1 MNANIMH
8 CNSIDLNKNKSFCI
22 LPFIHL
28 HVNENDSLKPCC
40 FATKLDKKYSQE
52 FDFYADVEFT
62 NIRTKMLNGEPI
74 PQCTNCYNIEK
85 NNLQSFRIRD
95 TTEWL
100 EKLNIKNFDEVIPN
114 LIYYDIRNDNLC
126 NLSCRMCHPGASSQ
140 LEKEYTQLGWSIL
153 PASRRSQLS
162 EIVNYDTIQQLYI
175 AGGEP
180 TLMPEFKKF
189 LKKAIE
195 YNRTDIHLRII
206 TNGTNVNREILSLL
220 KNFKTIDITVSLD
233 GYDQVN
239 RYIRWPSDWDT
250 IDKNIDKLKS
260 LTHNISFNAT
270 VSIWNI
276 TSISKLVKYLESK
289 FDHPTIFLN
298 EVMRSGKINFSAA
311 NFPNKQLALDDL
323 TLLKNTRT
331 YQNEYYFKDKVDY
344 LITQMQNTQVNIK
357 DLQDF
362 FDYNDA
368 LDKSRNIKLQ
378 DYIPELEECKHWILQ

>member
-1 MNANIMH
+1 M
-8 CNSIDLNKNKSFCI
+8 
-22 LPFIHL
+22 PFIHL
-28 HVNENDSLKPCC
+28 HVNENDSIKPCC
-40 FATKLDKKYSQE
+40 FSAKLDKKYSQE
-52 FDFYADVEFT
+52 FDFYSDLEFT

-100 EKLNIKNFDEVIPN
+100 EKLNIKNFNEVIPN
-114 LIYYDIRNDNLC
+114 LIYYDVRNDNLC
-126 NLSCRMCHPGASSQ
+126 NLSCRMCYPGASSQ

-162 EIVNYDTIQQLYI
+162 EIVNYNTIQQLYI

-189 LKKAIE
+189 LKKAIQLG
-195 YNRTDIHLRII
+195 RTDIHLRII
-206 TNGTNVNREILSLL
+206 TNGTNVNQEILNLL
-220 KNFKTIDITVSLD
+220 KKFKTIDVTISLD
-233 GYDQVN
+233 GFDKIN
-239 RYIRWPSDWDT
+239 RYIRWPSDWST

-260 LTHNISFNAT
+260 LTSNISFNVT

-289 FDHPTIFLN
+289 FDQPTIFLN
-298 EVMRSGKINFSAA
+298 EVMFSGKINYSAA
-311 NFPNKQLALDDL
+311 NFPNKKLAIDDL
-323 TLLKNTRT
+323 NLLKNTKT

-378 DYIPELEECKHWILQ
+378 DYIPELEKCRPLF

>member
-1 MNANIMH
+1 
-8 CNSIDLNKNKSFCI
+8 

-28 HVNENDSLKPCC
+28 HVNENDSIKPCC
-40 FATKLDKKYSQE
+40 FSAKLDKKYSQE
-52 FDFYADVEFT
+52 FDFYSDLEFT
-62 NIRTKMLNGEPI
+62 KIRTKMLNGEPI

-100 EKLNIKNFDEVIPN
+100 EKLNIKNFNEVIPN
-114 LIYYDIRNDNLC
+114 LIYYDVRNDNLC
-126 NLSCRMCHPGASSQ
+126 NLSCRMCYPGASSQ

-162 EIVNYDTIQQLYI
+162 EIVNYNTIQQLYI

-189 LKKAIE
+189 LKKAIRLG
-195 YNRTDIHLRII
+195 RTDIHLRII
-206 TNGTNVNREILSLL
+206 TNGTNVNQEILNLL
-220 KNFKTIDITVSLD
+220 KKFKTIDVTISLD

-239 RYIRWPSDWDT
+239 RYIRWPSDWST

-260 LTHNISFNAT
+260 LTSNISFNVT

-289 FDHPTIFLN
+289 FDQPTIFLN
-298 EVMRSGKINFSAA
+298 EVMFSGKINYSAD
-311 NFPNKQLALDDL
+311 NFPNKKLAIDDL
-323 TLLKNTRT
+323 NLLKNTKT

-378 DYIPELEECKHWILQ
+378 DYIPELEKCRPLF